1 MSELSN
7 ISNIK
12 EILSRHGFN
21 FSKSMGQNF
30 LINPNICPKMAKS
43 CGFTKN
49 DSVLEIGP
57 GIGVLTF
64 ELASLANK
72 VVAVELDKRLIPVL
86 NETLNEFN
94 NVKIINSDI
103 LKIDIKSLIEKEFS
117 GQRIFVCANLPYYI
131 TSPVIMKLLESKL
144 PIESITVMVQKEAA
158 ERICAEPGTR
168 NSGAIS
174 LAVRYYSVPK
184 ILFNVSRGSFLPSP
198 NVDSTVIKLSLLK
211 TPPVSVKDEKLFF
224 NTIKASFSKR
234 RKTILNSLSAGLS
247 IPKEVT
253 SDVLKRS
260 SLSTNLRAEQ
270 LTLEN
275 FAAISN
281 NLYYINKEA
290 KL

>member
-43 CGFTKN
+43 CGATKN

-144 PIESITVMVQKEAA
+144 PIESITVMAQKEAA

>member
-1 MSELSN
+1 MCKFA
-7 ISNIK
+7 I
-12 EILSRHGFN
+12 
-21 FSKSMGQNF
+21 
-30 LINPNICPKMAKS
+30 
-43 CGFTKN
+43 
-49 DSVLEIGP
+49 
-57 GIGVLTF
+57 
-64 ELASLANK
+64 
-72 VVAVELDKRLIPVL
+72 
-86 NETLNEFN
+86 
-94 NVKIINSDI
+94 
-103 LKIDIKSLIEKEFS
+103 
-117 GQRIFVCANLPYYI
+117 YI

-174 LAVRYYSVPK
+174 LAVRYYSDPK

-234 RKTILNSLSAGLS
+234 RKTILNSLSGGLS